1 MGVSNST
8 AMVDTSACGITRPAW
23 PTMII
28 PADTAETALDRAA
41 RHARGAWRIHGAAGQ
56 PGALP
61 AVQPTT
67 TPAPSVASLSH
78 ELPSS
83 GCAVLDELMMAVSS
97 HSYEGGFV
105 YGRVRLGMTAVREGA
120 TQGGVRL
127 GR

>member
-8 AMVDTSACGITRPAW
+8 AMIDTSACGITRPAW

-67 TPAPSVASLSH
+67 TPAPSVASLA
-78 ELPSS
+78 PRA
-83 GCAVLDELMMAVSS
+83 AVLRMFSPRLTDD
-97 HSYEGGFV
+97 
-105 YGRVRLGMTAVREGA
+105 GRLEP
-120 TQGGVRL
+120 QL
-127 GR
+127 